1 MMIKPSID
9 QLTHGGEINRYELVI
24 ATSKVARAITDEYCE
39 QREKAENMIRD
50 GQTDKSLASL
60 IKGNIR
66 DRKAVENAV
75 QALAAGE
82 YEIIVPENTEED
94 AKAEETAEA
103 DANAPA
109 SEEAAS
115 EENN

>member
-9 QLTHGGEINRYELVI
+9 QLTNGGEINRYELVI
-24 ATSKVARAITDEYCE
+24 ATSKVARVITDEYCE
-39 QREKAENMIRD
+39 QREHAEQLIRD
-50 GQTDKSLASL
+50 GQTEKSLSSL

-82 YEIIVPENTEED
+82 FEIVTDPVPEDEEE
-94 AKAEETAEA
+94 AEETK
-103 DANAPA
+103 
-109 SEEAAS
+109 EEAVT
-115 EENN
+115 E

>member
-82 YEIIVPENTEED
+82 YEVIVPENTEEEPE
-94 AKAEETAEA
+94 AEAVAEES
-103 DANAPA
+103 APA
-109 SEEAAS
+109 SEEAVS